1 MDQWSPVSDAVPP
14 APTLCPGAS
23 AVRQISPRVADAVL
37 QAFNNHRLMGIRQ
50 KILLILAVVL
60 VVSLTIHGWL
70 ILEEQR
76 EEALA
81 DLQHRGSDISHFL
94 AKAVACSVIGYDYH
108 PLQLLMNEIVAT
120 DAGILKNTM
129 AYQWQGRGLRILYA
143 SPALPPYNIAARADL
158 DPRYDGFVAAT
169 DQEYDVVRRL
179 IAPFMTKPR

>member
-50 KILLILAVVL
+50 KILLILDVVL

-129 AYQWQGRGLRILYA
+129 AYISGRDGACGSSMPRPRCRPTTSPRAPIWIPATLA
-143 SPALPPYNIAARADL
+143 SWPQRTRNTTWSAA
-158 DPRYDGFVAAT
+158 
-169 DQEYDVVRRL
+169 
-179 IAPFMTKPR
+179 